1 MRSTHWIATVT
12 LTVTLFTLAA
22 CGGGSETPK
31 TPPGAAPASTTP
43 AAGESTSP
51 SVELFTAADLKL
63 GDIDPA
69 MVTQGEKIYD
79 VKCQAC
85 HSKGPNRIV
94 GPGWEG
100 VTKRREPAWIMNMIV
115 HTDAMLSSDAE
126 AQKLFEECL
135 VRMPNQNL
143 NHDEAR
149 HMLEF
154 MRTL

>member
-1 MRSTHWIATVT
+1 MRSNHWIAATT
-12 LTVTLFTLAA
+12 LAAAIFTLYA
-22 CGGGSETPK
+22 CGGGDNAPAAPPGVSV
-31 TPPGAAPASTTP
+31 PPGASAASEGTTP
-43 AAGESTSP
+43 HAQM
-51 SVELFTAADLKL
+51 FTAADLKL

-69 MVTQGEKIYD
+69 MVSQGEKIYD

-85 HSKGPNRIV
+85 HSKGPNRVV
-94 GPGWEG
+94 GPGWAG

-115 HTDAMLSSDAE
+115 HTDAMLSTDAE

-149 HMLEF
+149 QMLEF